1 VATAPKTVVGR
12 GQVKD
17 QAPAARRVLEV
28 SCVPNCTPSTNF
40 VFFKFPA
47 VYTHAEEAVAEDRLL
62 VATLKDRSYGLP
74 GRAMGSSFSKEVR
87 DCCNS
92 RNGRSAVAQT
102 AYADLGRSPRR
113 ARARGRGREGGWV
126 LKPALGCGTPARR
139 LFALARLSCSISCAS
154 TCVFLPGLC
163 IRIVCLTRIV
173 PLRVLRLLSSAAT
186 ASSRFCDF
194 PTSNRQGQPQ
204 RSAAAKSRW
213 GVDLKIRWDA
223 SR

>member
-1 VATAPKTVVGR
+1 
-12 GQVKD
+12 
-17 QAPAARRVLEV
+17 
-28 SCVPNCTPSTNF
+28 
-40 VFFKFPA
+40 
-47 VYTHAEEAVAEDRLL
+47 
-62 VATLKDRSYGLP
+62 
-74 GRAMGSSFSKEVR
+74 MGSSFSKEVR

-102 AYADLGRSPRR
+102 VYADLGRSPRR

-126 LKPALGCGTPARR
+126 LKPALGCGMPARR
-139 LFALARLSCSISCAS
+139 LFALALLSCSLSCAS
-154 TCVFLPGLC
+154 ACVFLPGP
-163 IRIVCLTRIV
+163 CLGNVSQRIV

-186 ASSRFCDF
+186 ASSRFCGF

-204 RSAAAKSRW
+204 RSAAKSRW